1 MALRFGSGYFKQTPE
16 YKLVGRSPLVRFRP
30 HWPMTEE
37 SRCVALPLARAA
49 VRGKLAEGLLGSAW
63 RRCIVLE
70 GLNLSRRAQLDLL
83 LLNRSG
89 GVALVEC
96 KRTRRSKTVKPVRL
110 AAGQLFK
117 YETMLRRLTAR
128 RLRRRIAASYER
140 FGFPEFESALRRLGI
155 RSRAERAR
163 WWRRVEGTLR
173 EGRIFFCAAG
183 GRDGHDVDIW
193 TVEHLPTV
201 PLKGGP

>member
-37 SRCVALPLARAA
+37 SRRVALPLARAA
-49 VRGKLAEGLLGSAW
+49 VRGKLGEGLLGSEW

-110 AAGQLFK
+110 AAKQLFK
-117 YETMLRRLTAR
+117 YESMLRRLTAR
-128 RLRRRIAASYER
+128 RLRRRIAASYDR
-140 FGFPEFESALRRLGI
+140 FGFPEFEDALRRLGV
-155 RSRAERAR
+155 RARAEDTR
-163 WWRRVEGTLR
+163 WWRRVERTLHEGSMCFFVAAGR
-173 EGRIFFCAAG
+173 EGRTA
-183 GRDGHDVDIW
+183 DVWAI
-193 TVEHLPTV
+193 EHLTEV
-201 PLKGGP
+201 RL

>member
-1 MALRFGSGYFKQTPE
+1 MSSRLGSGYFKQTPE
-16 YKLVGRSPLVRFRP
+16 YELVGRSPLVRFRP
-30 HWPMTEE
+30 HWPMPEE

-49 VRGKLAEGLLGSAW
+49 VRGKLGEGLLGSEW

-110 AAGQLFK
+110 AAKQLFK
-117 YETMLRRLTAR
+117 YESMLRRLTAR
-128 RLRRRIAASYER
+128 RLRRRIAASYDR
-140 FGFPEFESALRRLGI
+140 FGFPEFEDDLHRLDV
-155 RSRAERAR
+155 RAQAEDTRGWRGGERTLG
-163 WWRRVEGTLR
+163 EGGMCFFYGADR
-173 EGRIFFCAAG
+173 EGRTAG
-183 GRDGHDVDIW
+183 VRPSK
-193 TVEHLPTV
+193 HLTGV
-201 PLKGGP
+201 R